1 MRHKSIFVDVVCDT
15 YFNRLGKTFLFQENV
30 IYTYRHTNNFVS
42 GWKEKVGGKKLN
54 ISNERKNDVMMFM
67 EFENF

>member
-1 MRHKSIFVDVVCDT
+1 MTPTLIDWVK
-15 YFNRLGKTFLFQENV
+15 LFFSKKMY
-30 IYTYRHTNNFVS
+30 YTYRHTNNFVS
-42 GWKEKVGGKKLN
+42 EWKEKVGGKKLN

>member
-1 MRHKSIFVDVVCDT
+1 MTPTLIDWVK
-15 YFNRLGKTFLFQENV
+15 LFFSKKMY
-30 IYTYRHTNNFVS
+30 YTYRPTYHIFNTNNFVS
-42 GWKEKVGGKKLN
+42 EWKEKVGGKKLN